1 MAIGWLGR
9 GHAPKAAPPRPGV
22 VAAGAPAAAFRVL
35 SSPRGPDR
43 FAQVTPSLYRGGQPR
58 AVHLGLLR
66 ELGVRTIVVLADD
79 PAVVTAETEVAA
91 RLGLTIHRHPF
102 SGLSEPDPALL
113 RRVVDEL
120 RVADSPVYV
129 HCRRGRDRTSLVI
142 ALYRVWVQGW
152 EPDEAWRREA
162 LDFGHGGLR
171 AIFFRKLDRAYA
183 RLTRR

>member
-1 MAIGWLGR
+1 MAIGWLGC
-9 GHAPKAAPPRPGV
+9 GHAHEAAPLRPAV
-22 VAAGAPAAAFRVL
+22 VGAGAPAAAFRVL

-43 FAQVTPSLYRGGQPR
+43 FAQVTPSLYRGGQPT
-58 AVHLGLLR
+58 AAQLGLLR

-79 PAVVTAETEVAA
+79 PPVVRAETEAA
-91 RLGLTIHRHPF
+91 THLGLTVHSHPF

-120 RVADSPVYV
+120 RVAGSPVYV
-129 HCRRGRDRTSLVI
+129 HCRRGRDRTSLVM

-152 EPDEAWRREA
+152 DPAEAWRREA

-171 AIFFRKLDRAYA
+171 AIFFRKLDRTYA